1 MHDQRG
7 KARMTD
13 ARYLMYLHFIDA
25 PIPRELISRV
35 FEETK
40 A

>member
-1 MHDQRG
+1 MTDRRG

-25 PIPRELISRV
+25 PIPRELMARV
-35 FEETK
+35 FNETT